1 MDEPSE
7 PSSGDAAAPWPP
19 HDDAMPSSALTT
31 TTSNEIALLDTVD
44 DQMTAFARST
54 ITFTDKMASGFV
66 KFLIFYAMLC
76 CHVVRT
82 IGHVPSCG
90 DAERA
95 AGRCARAPGRGRR
108 RRLRLRVH
116 VRRPQGVAGKAPV
129 YAARNVTTL
138 DASFAVPVPAAVRT
152 RGGAVLHA
160 SAASS
165 SRRAAERGV
174 GAENDTTLA
183 ASAYCVGSVELTR
196 PAKLLGMAKTVL
208 PELDVDDLRYQ
219 ISDARVF
226 RYFVS
231 QAIAVLHVGLDYCAF
246 SEDVGFYVG
255 RRRSTACRRR
265 RCSGPSRDLILY
277 LYLQDAEAG
286 KIVLL
291 GLFMTLVGDFF
302 KIQRVLKPTLVLRR
316 SGLLVYP
323 AFVTAPLKQPK
334 AKATA
339 KYDAEASRHL
349 YLATYP
355 LLFGVAWYSPSTTST
370 RLRRAPARQVLRKIF
385 KIFNTLIDDAFA
397 FVVDMPLKH
406 RLMTLRDDVVFLIFL
421 YQWYTYRVDKTRAN
435 EFGRAD
441 EGAVADADGGGRRRA
456 AVPDPKAAVEEE
468 EEEDDDDDGYCAD
481 GTRSWWSISRP
492 SLGHAPPPQISA
504 ERPRRVRAPAVGAN
518 RWAAP
523 RAFSQVPEKN
533 DSTETEYGGVAT
545 SWKEIGDR
553 MAGVLFL
560 TDIWRGIAITGEVV
574 SKPKVTINYPF
585 EKGPLSQ
592 RFRGEHAPGRYPSGE
607 ECIACKLCEAEAC
620 PVDAIVE
627 GPNYEFTAE
636 THEELIYD
644 KEKLLNN
651 GRQVGVR
658 HREEPRREHHRAARA
673 PRRAGGG
680 VTRPLTRVPPRGGR
694 RRCYHVGGAR
704 DGRLDLSGSRA
715 DLAGGGDG
723 GVRERAELVLGQR
736 LAVEVRREDR
746 AELGQHGD
754 V

>member
-1 MDEPSE
+1 MEPSE

-19 HDDAMPSSALTT
+19 HDDADAMPSSALTT
-31 TTSNEIALLDTVD
+31 TTSTEIALLDTVD

-95 AGRCARAPGRGRR
+95 AGRCARPWAAGAVDVFVFASMSGDPKESR
-108 RRLRLRVH
+108 
-116 VRRPQGVAGKAPV
+116 GKAPV

-160 SAASS
+160 HVFVAPPRHNATWEP
-165 SRRAAERGV
+165 R
-174 GAENDTTLA
+174 NDTTLA
-183 ASAYCVGSVELTR
+183 SSAYCVGSVELTR
-196 PAKLLGMAKTVL
+196 PAKVASRRDRPRSLLEGEREEDEDADQIRPHWKFTTWAPVLRLLDVGGDGALPSRVAREGLPNLGVAFDVRERRGSLAYMPAAFLDETLVLEKHARPMSRNVSHPDPTMRFAVATHGPLHFGLRATVAAQLLGMAKTVL

-219 ISDARVF
+219 ISDARIF
-226 RYFVS
+226 KYFVS

-255 RRRSTACRRR
+255 RETFHGVSASTLLWALA
-265 RCSGPSRDLILY
+265 RDLILY

-355 LLFGVAWYSPSTTST
+355 LLFGVAWYSLVHDKHKAYYSWAVSSLADLVYYFGFVMMTPQLYINYKLQSVAHLPVKSF
-370 RLRRAPARQVLRKIF
+370 AY
-385 KIFNTLIDDAFA
+385 KIFNTFIDDAFA

-435 EFGRAD
+435 EFGRAY
-441 EGAVADADGGGRRRA
+441 EGAVADADGPGGDAA
-456 AVPDPKAAVEEE
+456 AVPDPKEAVEEE
-468 EEEDDDDDGYCAD
+468 EEEDDDDGYCAD
-481 GTRSWWSISRP
+481 G
-492 SLGHAPPPQISA
+492 
-504 ERPRRVRAPAVGAN
+504 
-518 RWAAP
+518 
-523 RAFSQVPEKN
+523 
-533 DSTETEYGGVAT
+533 
-545 SWKEIGDR
+545 
-553 MAGVLFL
+553 
-560 TDIWRGIAITGEVV
+560 
-574 SKPKVTINYPF
+574 
-585 EKGPLSQ
+585 
-592 RFRGEHAPGRYPSGE
+592 
-607 ECIACKLCEAEAC
+607 
-620 PVDAIVE
+620 
-627 GPNYEFTAE
+627 
-636 THEELIYD
+636 
-644 KEKLLNN
+644 
-651 GRQVGVR
+651 
-658 HREEPRREHHRAARA
+658 
-673 PRRAGGG
+673 
-680 VTRPLTRVPPRGGR
+680 
-694 RRCYHVGGAR
+694 
-704 DGRLDLSGSRA
+704 
-715 DLAGGGDG
+715 
-723 GVRERAELVLGQR
+723 
-736 LAVEVRREDR
+736 
-746 AELGQHGD
+746 
-754 V
+754 